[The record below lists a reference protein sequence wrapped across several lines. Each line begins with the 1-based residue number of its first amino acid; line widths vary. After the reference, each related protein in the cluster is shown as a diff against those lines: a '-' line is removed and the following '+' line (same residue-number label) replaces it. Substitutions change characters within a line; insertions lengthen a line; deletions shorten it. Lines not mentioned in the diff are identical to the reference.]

1 MHLSGEKMA
10 KKLSRREFMKMAAIG
25 ASGAVLAS
33 CGVQETPA
41 PAAPVSEQPAAQPAA
56 PEKQVVTFTMY
67 GHPGMVEEMVPLF
80 NAANPDVEVR
90 FERSEGQGYWEK
102 LAASVAGGAAW
113 DAFRGDQLRALN
125 WGPKN
130 VIADLTSFMDA
141 DTKYQKND
149 YLPGILD
156 VYRYGGKLYGV
167 PTWCLTMWMFY
178 NKNLFDEAG
187 VPYPT
192 DNTTWDEYVEMA
204 KKLTKTEGGRIT
216 QYGTNGWEWWT
227 FPVAQVV
234 WSNGGGFYYN
244 NDMTGIDIGN
254 PKTAEALQDIADLIH
269 VHNTNP
275 SPLNPP
281 TSPVGLLSDNVA
293 TEANGDYMPWD
304 NNELFMEKYDYLD
317 AVQCPTRS
325 GKRVN
330 IYWPDAFLVN
340 SKSKVQEGA
349 YRWCAWFG
357 SDPDSIGIQ
366 CKVTFP
372 VTKRAYED
380 PAVAATWLKAPRP
393 PGMIASAL
401 DHSKTARLWSGE
413 LHMPDLDG
421 VYYGEI
427 GRLWNNEAPATE
439 VVASMQELMEE
450 VMAQPV
456 EV

>member
-1 MHLSGEKMA
+1 MA

-33 CGVQETPA
+33 CGVQETPT
-41 PAAPVSEQPAAQPAA
+41 PAPVSDQPAAQPAA

-80 NAANPDVEVR
+80 NAAHPEVEVR

-102 LAASVAGGAAW
+102 LAASIAGGAAW
-113 DAFRGDQLRALN
+113 DSFRGDQVRALN

-130 VIADLTSFMDA
+130 VIADLTSLVES
-141 DTKYQKND
+141 DTTYKRDD
-149 YLPGILD
+149 YLPGVLD
-156 VYRYGGKLYGV
+156 VYNVGGKIYGV
-167 PTWCLTMWMFY
+167 PTWCLTMWLFY

-187 VPYPT
+187 VSYPT
-192 DNTTWDEYVEMA
+192 NNTTWDEYVEMA
-204 KKLTKTEGGRIT
+204 KALTKTEPDGRIT

-244 NDMTGIDIGN
+244 QDLTGIDVNN
-254 PKTAEALQDIADLIH
+254 PKTAQALQDITDLIH
-269 VHNTNP
+269 VHKTNP

-293 TEANGDYMPWD
+293 TEANGDYFPWD
-304 NNELFMEKYDYLD
+304 NNELFTEKYDYLD
-317 AVQCPTRS
+317 AVQCPTRN
-325 GKRVN
+325 GQRVN
-330 IYWPDAFLVN
+330 IYWPDAFHVN
-340 SKSKVQEGA
+340 AKSNVKEGA
-349 YRWCAWFG
+349 YKWCAWFG
-357 SDPDSIGIQ
+357 SDPQAIEIQ
-366 CKVTFP
+366 CKVVFP
-372 VTKRAYED
+372 VTKKAYED

-401 DHSKTARLWSGE
+401 DHSKSARLWYGE
-413 LHMPDLDG
+413 GHLPDLDG

-427 GRLWNNEAPATE
+427 GQLWNNEAPATD
-439 VVASMQELMEE
+439 VVASMQQLMED
-450 VMAQPV
+450 VMAEPLDV
-456 EV
+456 